1 MSNFINLAMQNKD
14 AEQLKK
20 KKQKEDI
27 SDSLLGGGGGGDSS
41 GSCSED
47 ESSSSSSSQSAASY
61 SQYAQMS
68 SGSSYGL
75 GNLALDVGSAILED
89 KIGDVVE
96 KAASQVVDKLD
107 DKIMNKIGKEALEK
121 AGKEL
126 FEEGAEF
133 AAKKCL
139 GKLAGKGAG
148 YLASLAG
155 GPVGWAIGAA
165 MLAKDIYDIADI
177 ASTLITGK
185 GVGEHVKDAFNK
197 DEDEKSDNATKG
209 KKSFDE
215 EEKEDDIPDGK
226 ASNSKDTSK
235 KVEEEKKKKEIQ
247 EAEKKKRE
255 AEEKINKDKEAK
267 KAATQSEVDDEDDED
282 DEDEDVESDNAS
294 NTALKRGLKSG
305 LLHTAG
311 TLGGSAVISFSLI
324 GTYRVHY
331 MGEFEYKGI
340 SAEYQSSNKDY
351 QNFTSY
357 DENGNVILEGLS
369 KENKLMK
376 TFYTKYSDKSY
387 YAIVEDSEKYSNID
401 DAYKRENLLTP
412 DELREQYPD
421 IEDVNNR
428 EVMFQLNPD
437 VLYVLDK
444 YIHNDSVLYPQQ
456 FVKPVYYDE
465 SKENFGLKDLVDSNG
480 KILAKSQEFDSN
492 GKPLKNSGGTFKK
505 TEGIWDYGFASILRY
520 KEEEVE
526 RREITNPVK
535 RDVKLVSES
544 VEVSQGEIKS
554 EVLESGAIPGKD
566 TVVKNIPNREKP
578 VYIIDTAVTPGG
590 TITNKIEDQWIKNPE
605 SISSSTETFKFSVK
619 VGEVKECVPVYQGN
633 TGAGSGYNSPDLDA
647 DSSSDNNLNNFKR
660 ETEEEVSES
669 CKIVPIYD
677 VYEVTD
683 HYETYIEENLPQ
695 YVGEPST
702 ETITGS
708 KYFRDYMSSYSN
720 YFPSKLP
727 TRLDFSVLDN
737 DEVKS
742 LIFDDNISTDT
753 SIVEGSEEESEEAE
767 TSAQTQADI
776 NQRIANVYQARTI
789 DVATS
794 TNDLSALLGI
804 GSQKDSNL
812 VKRAMQYYQYYEKYG
827 NMYGVDPF
835 ILIAM
840 TCQESGANP
849 NSSGSARGLMQIEHT
864 VKKVTAYNHETN
876 QEETVQVVWDNLFNP
891 EYNIKIGAMQL
902 ADRLDDYKYN
912 ILMSLQGYNFGPAGI
927 GSAVQYYLSNGKI
940 GINHTVDYNAVYAYA
955 ETNDTG
961 WITTMYPGDLPK
973 EKESAWGK
981 NPNDGKH
988 DARTWYSD
996 TGWRKYNQG
1005 GGDCGYLEKVLRYYA
1020 GTSQPWVMKP
1030 DGTVIALDGSA
1041 TVGSYS
1047 GGSTPSQLFNTY
1059 LSSNWDTIL
1068 DKWDLLFPGQ
1078 KELDESLDL
1087 VKKGDYTALYN
1098 NYEEKARYMS
1108 EPGLKTRAS
1117 TVTTLPRN
1125 NNIYTSSMTEVDKQL
1140 TLNMMF
1146 ALNQGNYL
1154 FKYDNMTE
1162 IEWKAMYTQLLSSP
1176 TGTTWDDKWIGF
1188 TKKDIFGVDEIGSLF
1203 REDAGVSPVI
1213 SVPYGTVK
1221 NNFSEDTTML
1231 TQYNYTN
1238 FGVDVV
1244 VPPETEVLTVA
1255 DGEVLAINK
1264 KNDVSSRYGNY
1275 VEIQHANGTQ
1285 TITANLKEVKV
1296 KVGDKLKMGDVIGTS
1311 GGNCKSYKDNAIHY
1325 QIRHKGQ
1332 LINPTWVITGDM
1344 IGFEDPILGNNG
1356 VVCGGTAQVSN
1367 NPIVNKAISVA
1378 REQIGKPY
1386 VWGATGPNSFD
1397 CSGFMYY
1404 IMKEAGIQEGRRT
1417 ALGYYNESTQVTRDQ
1432 IQPGDFVFWNDLT
1445 GNKHSSVYHV
1455 GMYVGNGEVIDCS
1468 TDHGGV
1474 GTRNLDDL
1482 QDSAKRKFTFGRYAP
1497 LAGSGSG
1504 IASSGCVLPG
1514 ATVSSDFIWPVPSS
1528 STISSPFGMR
1538 VHPVDGVK
1546 KMHSGIDIPAP
1557 EGTDI
1562 VASKSGVVEVS
1573 EYQSG
1578 YGNVIYIKHDDG
1590 SQTRYAHNTKNLV
1603 KVGDVV
1609 TQGQHIAD
1617 MGSTG
1622 KSTGSHLHFEI
1633 RIDGE
1638 AKNPSDYVKP

>member
-1 MSNFINLAMQNKD
+1 MSNFIDLAMQNSQ
-14 AEQLKK
+14 AEQSRKRRKK
-20 KKQKEDI
+20 SDIEDALM
-27 SDSLLGGGGGGDSS
+27 SGGSS
-41 GSCSED
+41 GSSD
-47 ESSSSSSSQSAASY
+47 SSNLDSSDSSSSSIVDYSNKMNDISSSSASFGQYINNMVKDVASDIIMDK
-61 SQYAQMS
+61 AI
-68 SGSSYGL
+68 
-75 GNLALDVGSAILED
+75 DVAKDKAGDFIKKHGDDILEKVGQ
-89 KIGDVVE
+89 KIGHEV
-96 KAASQVVDKLD
+96 L
-107 DKIMNKIGKEALEK
+107 
-121 AGKEL
+121 
-126 FEEGAEF
+126 EEGLEAGIKWGSKALKF
-133 AAKKCL
+133 GGKAIPYLNAAL
-139 GKLAGKGAG
+139 
-148 YLASLAG
+148 
-155 GPVGWAIGAA
+155 W
-165 MLAKDIYDIADI
+165 AKDGMDAVAYA
-177 ASTLITGK
+177 TTGK
-185 GVGEHVKDAFNK
+185 DMDGLLSEDIDMDIDKERDDMYQRAIDEGMSERDAINLSYQAYAGVQQAQDFRDLYQGIKGMFSKNK
-197 DEDEKSDNATKG
+197 EEK
-209 KKSFDE
+209 E
-215 EEKEDDIPDGK
+215 EEK
-226 ASNSKDTSK
+226 K
-235 KVEEEKKKKEIQ
+235 KKEEEEKKKKEIE

-255 AEEKINKDKEAK
+255 AEEKIKKDNEAK
-267 KAATQSEVDDEDDED
+267 KATKQSEEDDEEDED
-282 DEDEDVESDNAS
+282 DEDENADSNNAS
-294 NTALKRGLKSG
+294 NTALKRGLRSG

-311 TLGGSAVISFSLI
+311 TLGGSACISFALI

-357 DENGNVILEGLS
+357 DEDGNVILEGLS

-387 YAIVEDSEKYSNID
+387 YAIVEDTKKYSNID

-437 VLYVLDK
+437 VLYALDK

-465 SKENFGLKDLVDSNG
+465 SQKNFGLKDLVDGSG
-480 KILAKSQEFDSN
+480 RILAKSQEFDSN
-492 GKPLKNSGGTFKK
+492 GKPLKNSDGSFKT

-520 KEEEVE
+520 KEEEVK
-526 RREITNPVK
+526 RRQVTNPVK
-535 RDVKLVSES
+535 RDVKLVSEGVKS
-544 VEVSQGEIKS
+544 AEGKVEA
-554 EVLESGAIPGKD
+554 EVLESGVIPGVD
-566 TVVKNIPNREKP
+566 TVVKNIANREKP
-578 VYIIDTAVTPGG
+578 AYIIDTAVTPGG
-590 TITNKIEDQWIKNPE
+590 TITNKIEKQWIKNPE
-605 SISSSTETFKFSVK
+605 SSSSSTDTFRFSVK
-619 VGEVKECVPVYQGN
+619 VGEEPGYCPIPPEADTDNGSFTPLSLRATNSQVPEGMYVC
-633 TGAGSGYNSPDLDA
+633 GS
-647 DSSSDNNLNNFKR
+647 
-660 ETEEEVSES
+660 
-669 CKIVPIYD
+669 IPIYD

-727 TRLDFSVLDN
+727 TRLDFRVLDN

-742 LIFDDNISTDT
+742 LIFDDNVSTDT
-753 SIVEGSEEESEEAE
+753 SMVEGSGEESEETEA
-767 TSAQTQADI
+767 SARTQEDI
-776 NQRIANVYQARTI
+776 NERVARVYQARTI
-789 DVATS
+789 DAATS
-794 TNDLSALLGI
+794 ANDLSTLLGI
-804 GSQKDSNL
+804 GSQKDSAL
-812 VKRAMQYYQYYEKYG
+812 IKRAMQYYQYYEKYG

-849 NSSGSARGLMQIEHT
+849 NSSGAARGLMQIEHT
-864 VKKVTAYNHETN
+864 VKKVTAYNHETK
-876 QEETVQVVWDNLFNP
+876 QVETVQVVWDNLFNP
-891 EYNIKIGAMQL
+891 DYNIKIGAMQL

-927 GSAVQYYLSNGKI
+927 GSAVQYYLSNGTI

-961 WITTMYPGDLPK
+961 WITTTYPGDLPK
-973 EKESAWGK
+973 ERESAWGK

-988 DARTWYSD
+988 EARTWYSD

-1020 GTSQPWVMKP
+1020 GPSQPWVMKP

-1059 LSSNWDTIL
+1059 LSSNWDAIL

-1098 NYEEKARYMS
+1098 NYEEKARYIS

-1117 TVTTLPRN
+1117 VVTTLPRN
-1125 NNIYTSSMTEVDKQL
+1125 NNIYTPSMTEIDKQL

-1146 ALNQGNYL
+1146 ALNQSNYL

-1162 IEWKAMYTQLLSSP
+1162 MEWKAMYTQLLSSP

-1188 TKKDIFGVDEIGSLF
+1188 TKKDIFGVDEIGTLF
-1203 REDAGVSPVI
+1203 REDAGISPVI
-1213 SVPYGTVK
+1213 SVPYGTAK
-1221 NNFSEDTTML
+1221 NNYSEDTTML
-1231 TQYNYTN
+1231 TKYNYTN
-1238 FGVDVV
+1238 FGIDVV

-1255 DGEVLAINK
+1255 DGEVLAISK
-1264 KNDVSSRYGNY
+1264 KDDVSSRYGNY
-1275 VEIQHANGTQ
+1275 VEIQHVNGTQ

-1344 IGFEDPILGNNG
+1344 TGFEDPILGNNG
-1356 VVCGGTAQVSN
+1356 VVCGGTVQVSN
-1367 NPIVNKAISVA
+1367 NPVVNKAISVA
-1378 REQIGKPY
+1378 REQVGKPY

-1404 IMKEAGIQEGRRT
+1404 IMKQAGIQEGRRT
-1417 ALGYYNESTQVTRDQ
+1417 ALGYYNESTQVSRDQ
-1432 IQPGDFVFWNDLT
+1432 IQPGDFVFWHDLT
-1445 GNKHSSVYHV
+1445 GNKHSPVYHV

-1482 QDSAKRKFTFGRYAP
+1482 QDSAKRRFTFGRYAP
-1497 LAGSGSG
+1497 FAGSGSG
-1504 IASSGCVLPG
+1504 VTSSGCMAPG
-1514 ATVSSDFIWPVPSS
+1514 AAVSSDFIWPVPSS

-1538 VHPVDGVK
+1538 IHPVDGVK
-1546 KMHSGIDIPAP
+1546 KMHSGIDISAP

-1562 VASKSGVVEVS
+1562 VAAKAGVVEVS